1 MALRQ
6 RANAASLGERQQVL
20 KGEALIAFLWIIGA
34 MGVAYAAK
42 LSGRTPFLWLLL
54 GIVLTPIGGGLLLS
68 AANRR
73 GWIMRL

>member
-1 MALRQ
+1 MSSDIFRCHLVLLV
-6 RANAASLGERQQVL
+6 LGFV
-20 KGEALIAFLWIIGA
+20 IPFLWILGA

-54 GIVLTPIGGGLLLS
+54 GIVLTPLGGGLLLS
-68 AANRR
+68 AANKR

>member
-1 MALRQ
+1 
-6 RANAASLGERQQVL
+6 V
-20 KGEALIAFLWIIGA
+20 IPFLWIIGA

-68 AANRR
+68 AANKR
-73 GWIMRL
+73 GWLVRL